1 MPSIECE
8 KKKNSKVKMGT
19 KVHIVDCTIRDGGYL
34 FDKNSDPEFVKGI
47 LQGLVDAGIDYMET
61 GFLQSKVN
69 GETIV
74 YRNSKDV
81 VKYLPR
87 DPKQSTYLGFC
98 DNSRYTA
105 EELDACDG
113 KSFKWLRIS
122 FAKHEIEDS
131 LEFCKAAQA
140 KGYRVQFNPM
150 DSISYTAEERVA
162 LVAKVNRVKPAVF
175 SIVDT
180 FGAMYM
186 TDLEDIFRQFDSR
199 LDKDIMIGLH
209 SHDNLGLSCALAE
222 RMVQLAEETGREVC
236 VDGSLYGMGRGA
248 GNAKTELLADYLN
261 KHCGTQYNVQVL
273 LETID
278 KYIMPVLS
286 YVHWGYDLP
295 MFICGTKHSHVDN
308 VNHLNRT
315 TDCSITD
322 MFNIIDTLT
331 PQQRTRYGAGYS
343 KTDFSQLDQQYQTY
357 KNNQK

>member
-1 MPSIECE
+1 
-8 KKKNSKVKMGT
+8 MGA

-34 FDKNSDPEFVKGI
+34 LDKNSDPEFVRGV
-47 LQGLVDAGIDYMET
+47 LQGLVNAGIDYTET

-74 YRNSKDV
+74 YHDSKGV
-81 VKYLPR
+81 IKYLPADAGR
-87 DPKQSTYLGFC
+87 TTYLGFC
-98 DNSRYTA
+98 DNSRYTP
-105 EELDACDG
+105 EELDVCDG
-113 KSFKWLRIS
+113 SSFKWLRIS

-131 LEFCKAAQA
+131 LRFCKEAMK

-150 DSISYTAEERVA
+150 DSISYTMQERAELIE
-162 LVAKVNRVKPAVF
+162 KVNKVKPAVF

-186 TDLEDIFRQFDSR
+186 SDLVSIFKQIDSL
-199 LDKDIMIGLH
+199 LDKEVMIGLH

-222 RMVQLAEETGREVC
+222 RMVELAEETGREIC
-236 VDGSLYGMGRGA
+236 IDGSLFGMGRGA

-278 KYIMPVLS
+278 KYIVPLLNNI
-286 YVHWGYDLP
+286 HWGYDLP
-295 MFICGTKHSHVDN
+295 MFVCGTKHSHVDN
-308 VNHLNRT
+308 VNHLKKT
-315 TDCSITD
+315 TDCTITD
-322 MFNIIDTLT
+322 IFNVIETLS

-343 KTDFSQLDQQYQTY
+343 KTDFTQLEEKY
-357 KNNQK
+357 KEYNAKSNRDELF